1 MAHKEHMDNPNRGG
15 GPGEGDEGDAGDP
28 GDTGTGVVTDIKVR
42 TARPSMYK
50 VILLND
56 DYTPMEFVIDVLERF
71 FSKTHAQA
79 TEIMLAVHYKG
90 SGVCG
95 VYPFEVAETK
105 VALVTEAARESEYP
119 LQCTLERV

>member
-1 MAHKEHMDNPNRGG
+1 MAQKEHMDKPPGQDG
-15 GPGEGDEGDAGDP
+15 GPNEGGEGGDS
-28 GDTGTGVVTDIKVR
+28 GTGVVTDIKVR

-105 VALVTEAARESEYP
+105 VALVTEAARESESP
-119 LQCTLERV
+119 LQCTL